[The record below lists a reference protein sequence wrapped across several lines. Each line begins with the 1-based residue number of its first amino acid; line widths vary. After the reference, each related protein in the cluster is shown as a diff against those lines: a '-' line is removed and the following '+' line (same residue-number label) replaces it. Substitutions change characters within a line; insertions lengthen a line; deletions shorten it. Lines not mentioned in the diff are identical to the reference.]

1 MEGKRML
8 NEENRYNSW
17 QPPPLSP
24 KKEER
29 ENSSIEIELE
39 PVKEDPPVQ
48 KSFKIRWKTTTLKSM
63 SKTVKEPKINGTLIS
78 EMTEE
83 DKQ

>member
-29 ENSSIEIELE
+29 EKSPKEVDPE
-39 PVKEDPPVQ
+39 PATETPPVQ
-48 KSFKIRWKTTTLKSM
+48 KSFKIRWKTTTFKSM
-63 SKTVKEPKINGTLIS
+63 SKTIKEPRINGTLIS

-83 DKQ
+83 DKE

>member
-24 KKEER
+24 KKEEW
-29 ENSSIEIELE
+29 EKSPQEVEPE
-39 PVKEDPPVQ
+39 PVREEPLAQ
-48 KSFKIRWKTTTLKSM
+48 KSFKIRWKTTTFKSM
-63 SKTVKEPKINGTLIS
+63 SKTIKEPRINGILIS